1 MLTASEPATWPAWP
15 ALEPLAKLAPPW
27 GAGLV
32 GGLVGGLPVPPWPEG
47 ERAER
52 SGARAPLGTTKEVL
66 VIIDLLVF
74 NYDFLGFPSIVLGF
88 INIS

>member
-1 MLTASEPATWPAWP
+1 MLGSWLGGWVAASS
-15 ALEPLAKLAPPW
+15 
-27 GAGLV
+27 
-32 GGLVGGLPVPPWPEG
+32 PPWPRR

-52 SGARAPLGTTKEVL
+52 SGARPPLGTTKEVL
-66 VIIDLLVF
+66 VIIDFLVF